1 METDWRRLFTL
12 FVLMAVA
19 LTGCGDDTF
28 TGPPDEQA
36 LAVEETAASL
46 TAVPGVLEVLG
57 ESGPGSAY
65 ALLKPAEWNG
75 GLVVWAHGYDEPFRP
90 VELPVDEH
98 LPAVRDHALEAGY
111 GFAYA
116 SYSHNGYAVKEG
128 AQRTHELRG
137 LFADAFAAPDL
148 TYLIGISMGGLIV
161 EMLSER
167 YPAQYDGT
175 LAACPV
181 LDGPYN
187 AAYVAHFRV
196 LFDWFF
202 RDPATGAS
210 PLPGT
215 LYAMPEGYYLIPPN
229 PLLPGGS
236 PAFQAVYGAVTASEA
251 AVQTAAAMA
260 TVEQIDLKLAQ
271 ETFVSELVTS
281 FLLVLGYQI
290 NGANALSDLL
300 HGHAFFDNSG
310 TLYTSPLLNET
321 AESFLNHPTYG
332 VARFTGDPPG
342 EKYLEHWW
350 QPEGD
355 LSDPFLT
362 LHTTRDPLVPFRM
375 EERFREKVEAAGS
388 ADFLVQQSVDEFGH
402 CTYGEDRLLQA
413 FADLVL
419 WVEQGV
425 KPIP

>member
-1 METDWRRLFTL
+1 MQSDWQRPLTL
-12 FVLMAVA
+12 LVITAAV
-19 LTGCGDDTF
+19 LTGCDNATLTTPLDRHTL
-28 TGPPDEQA
+28 T
-36 LAVEETAASL
+36 VEATAATL

-57 ESGPGSAY
+57 ESGPGSTY

-75 GLVVWAHGYDEPFRP
+75 GLVVWAHGYVQPFQP
-90 VELPVDEH
+90 VQLPAAEH

-116 SYSHNGYAVKEG
+116 SYSHNGYAIKDG

-137 LFADAFAAPDL
+137 LFADAFDAPEL

-161 EMLSER
+161 EMLSEK

-202 RDPATGAS
+202 KDPATGAS
-210 PLPGT
+210 PLPGS
-215 LYAMPEGYYLIPPN
+215 LYAMPEGYYMIPPN
-229 PLLPGGS
+229 PLLPDGS
-236 PAFQAVYGAVTASEA
+236 PAYQAVFNAVTASAA

-260 TVEQIDLKLAQ
+260 AVEQIDLKLAP
-271 ETFVSELVTS
+271 ETFGFELVSS
-281 FLLVLGYQI
+281 FLQVLGYQI
-290 NGANALSDLL
+290 NGANVLSDLL
-300 HGHAFFDNSG
+300 HGHEFFDNSD
-310 TLYTSPLLNET
+310 TFYTSRLLT
-321 AESFLNHPTYG
+321 DASQSLLNHPMYG
-332 VARFTGDPPG
+332 VERFTGDPPA

-350 QPEGD
+350 QPDGD

-375 EERFREKVEAAGS
+375 EKRFREKVEAAGS
-388 ADFLVQQSVDEFGH
+388 ADFLVQRSVEEFGH
-402 CTYGEDRLLQA
+402 CTYGEAPLLQA
-413 FADLVL
+413 FDDLVL
-419 WVEQGV
+419 WVEQGL
-425 KPIP
+425 KPAT